1 MTTNLPAPSRLR
13 MTAYAAAQLL
23 LAVLGIVAFVL
34 VVVGGVTALVVVGLP
49 ILLVAVPASRW
60 IADRHRAMAGRV
72 LGTPFPPAYREGL
85 PGGSSNWSSV
95 GPEIR

>member
-23 LAVLGIVAFVL
+23 LAVPAIVVFVL
-34 VVVGGVTALVVVGLP
+34 VVVGGATSVVVVGLP
-49 ILLVAVPASRW
+49 LLLVALPACRW

-72 LGTPFPPAYREGL
+72 LGTAVPPAYREA
-85 PGGSSNWSSV
+85 PGGLVQKISA
-95 GPEIR
+95 GRRTR